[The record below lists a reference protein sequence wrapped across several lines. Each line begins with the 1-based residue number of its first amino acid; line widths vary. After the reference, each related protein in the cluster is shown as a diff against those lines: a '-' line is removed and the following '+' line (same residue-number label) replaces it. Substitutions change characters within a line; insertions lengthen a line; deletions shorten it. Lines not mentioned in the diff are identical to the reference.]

1 MPITKNSSAAEHYN
15 ATATPAIFAET
26 VTDGRWKMAPHLAC
40 LDRELTEAVDSCG
53 RLIVTMPPRHGK
65 SMLCS
70 EVLPAWFLGWNP
82 DARVMLGSYEA
93 NFAASWGRKAR
104 RILEEWGWLFGV
116 SVSKDSSAAERWD
129 IAGREGGMQTAGI
142 GGAFT
147 GKGADLMIVDDPVKG
162 YEQAHSETW
171 RNKTWDWF
179 LADAYTRLSPTG
191 VVIVIQTRWHE
202 DDLTGRLI
210 EDAKNG
216 GEQYKIVNLPAIA
229 EENDGLGRLPGE
241 ALWPA
246 RYPLEKLATIRRT
259 LGSYRWNSLYQQHPQ
274 PMEGGMFK
282 REWFQ
287 IANGIPLGSG
297 KAVRYWDL
305 AATQND
311 GDYSASGVVTEI
323 DGIFYIDKVVRGQWS
338 SLERQKITDAVA
350 SMDRDLFGHDLVT
363 WLPQD
368 PAAAGKQ
375 VAELESR
382 RLASQGFAVKYELVS
397 GKKEVRAMPFAAACE
412 AGIVRLVKGKWN
424 HDFIEEFCAFPTG
437 SHDDMVDAIC
447 SAFNKVAKPRQRFE
461 IGVYG

>member
-1 MPITKNSSAAEHYN
+1 
-15 ATATPAIFAET
+15 
-26 VTDGRWKMAPHLAC
+26 MAPHLAC

-129 IAGREGGMQTAGI
+129 IAGRDGGMQTAGI

-147 GKGADLMIVDDPVKG
+147 GKGADLLIVDDPVKG

-191 VVIVIQTRWHE
+191 VVVVIQTRWHE

-216 GEQYKIVNLPAIA
+216 GDQYKIVNLPAIA
-229 EENDGLGRLPGE
+229 EENDRLGRSSGE

-246 RYPLEKLATIRRT
+246 RYPLEKLETIRRT
-259 LGSYRWNSLYQQHPQ
+259 LGSYRWYSLYQQRPQ
-274 PMEGGMFK
+274 PPEGGMFK
-282 REWFQ
+282 REWFK
-287 IANGIPLGSG
+287 IANGIPLGYG
-297 KAVRYWDL
+297 PAVRYWDF
-305 AATQND
+305 AYSDSQ
-311 GDYSASGVVTEI
+311 GDYTASVVMQEI
-323 DGIFYIDKVVRGQWS
+323 EGKYYLSNAVRGQWS
-338 SLERQKITDAVA
+338 AMKRQQVVSQVA
-350 SMDRDLFGHDLVT
+350 AMDRELFGEDLVI

-368 PAAAGKQ
+368 PAAGKD
-375 VAELESR
+375 VAELE
-382 RLASQGFAVKYELVS
+382 RLRLRSEGFNVQVEPQKKS
-397 GKKEVRAMPFAAACE
+397 KEVNAMPFAAACE
-412 AGIVRLVKGKWN
+412 RGDVYLVRGKWN
-424 HDFIEEFCAFPTG
+424 HAFIEEICGFPTG
-437 SHDDMVDAIC
+437 RNDDQVD
-447 SAFNKVAKPRQRFE
+447 SASRGFNKVAKPRGRFE
-461 IGVYG
+461 VALY